1 MARPYWSGQITIS
14 LVSFGVKLFVAT
26 EAKGEIHFHQ
36 ISRKTGERVK
46 YQKIT
51 ASAAESQQ
59 AQQSAAPA
67 PMSTKDAFKASLADG
82 READSEDNSSE
93 VPSAPIVQ
101 HSAIVKGY
109 EYQKGQYVTIEP
121 SELANLRVPS
131 KHTMEITQFVD
142 EADIDPEF
150 CEKPYFCVPE
160 NDSQTQAFT
169 VVRQALEDTKKVA
182 LSKIAFGGREHV
194 VAITPA
200 ADGGMMAYTMR
211 YQAELRD
218 PKDYFRDIKKVEV
231 DEDSLDLAKQLIK
244 KKAAKFDPKQFVDGY
259 EVALKELVQAKIDHA
274 PIPHD
279 EPLPARGKVVS
290 LMDALRKSVAS
301 ATPDE
306 AEARHEESHS
316 APAAKKS
323 APAKGIALVKSGTP
337 AKAAAKPAA
346 KSPKRKS
353 A

>member
-26 EAKGEIHFHQ
+26 EAKNEIHFHQ

-46 YQKIT
+46 YQKVT
-51 ASAAESQQ
+51 ASAQEAS
-59 AQQSAAPA
+59 QSAQEALRRSVEQDDDAPA
-67 PMSTKDAFKASLADG
+67 PAAAAAPVVEKD
-82 READSEDNSSE
+82 E
-93 VPSAPIVQ
+93 
-101 HSAIVKGY
+101 IVKGY
-109 EYQKGQYVTIEP
+109 EYQKGLYVMIEP

-142 EADIDPEF
+142 EADIDPEYY
-150 CEKPYFCVPE
+150 EKPYFCVP
-160 NDSQTQAFT
+160 DSEAQTQAFT
-169 VVRQALEDTKKVA
+169 VVRQALADTKKVA

-194 VAITPA
+194 VAITA
-200 ADGGMMAYTMR
+200 AGDGGMMCYTMR

-218 PKDYFRDIKKVEV
+218 PKDYFRDIKKVDV

-244 KKAAKFDPKQFVDGY
+244 RKAAKFDPAQFVDGY
-259 EVALKELVQAKIDHA
+259 EVAVKELVQAKVDHA

-279 EPLPARGKVVS
+279 EPLAPQRGKVVS

-301 ATPDE
+301 ASPEE
-306 AEARHEESHS
+306 AEART
-316 APAAKKS
+316 APKKAAGD
-323 APAKGIALVKSGTP
+323 KGIALVKSAKAP
-337 AKAAAKPAA
+337 AKAV
-346 KSPKRKS
+346 KSSKRKT